1 MCSSKSR
8 AADNSLHLS
17 QEFFKYVSC
26 SVEDEIIHLD
36 FPGYFTTLQKTK
48 LLWKQGPYVQNG
60 IRVVYFYGLF
70 QIREISIVLCLVLF
84 SLIKEQRSWKIL
96 TIQKL
101 LEFFTIWNLIN
112 ILKM

>member
-60 IRVVYFYGLF
+60 IRVIKVGKDPSKQRRVYFLA
-70 QIREISIVLCLVLF
+70 
-84 SLIKEQRSWKIL
+84 KEA
-96 TIQKL
+96 
-101 LEFFTIWNLIN
+101 
-112 ILKM
+112 